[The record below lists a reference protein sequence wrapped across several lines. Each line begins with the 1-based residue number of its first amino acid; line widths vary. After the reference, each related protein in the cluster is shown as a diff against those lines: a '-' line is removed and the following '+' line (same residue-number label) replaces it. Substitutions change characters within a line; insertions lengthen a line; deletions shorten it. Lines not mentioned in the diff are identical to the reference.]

1 MSRAEV
7 ALVLQSLDVPDGS
20 WLDLTIPG
28 SEPEVRLCRLHADPV
43 SRASVSL
50 VRFPP
55 GWRRPGAGH
64 YLPAEEFVVLE
75 GSIDVVGTHRA
86 GDYVYLPPRTVR
98 TDTRSDEGALVIAWF
113 SGVPEWVAGEP
124 TVAAP
129 QDPVALDARGVLRAD
144 APEVP
149 GEYAVLADGLSGPL
163 HHDADVLDL
172 EARLWGWLPAGTPP
186 PTGHAPLHVRSWG

>member
-1 MSRAEV
+1 MTGAES
-7 ALVLQSLDVPDGS
+7 APALQSLDVPDDR
-20 WLDLTIPG
+20 WLELTIPG
-28 SEPEVRLCRLHADPV
+28 SAPQVRLCRLRADPV
-43 SRASVSL
+43 SKASVSL

-55 GWRRPGAGH
+55 GWHRPGVGH

-75 GSIDVVGTHRA
+75 GSIEVIGTHGA

-98 TDTRSDEGALVIAWF
+98 ADTRSDEGALVIAWF
-113 SGVPEWVAGEP
+113 SGVPEWVDGEP
-124 TVAAP
+124 ALTAP

-149 GEYAVLADGLSGPL
+149 GEYVVLSDGLRGPL
-163 HHDADVLDL
+163 HHDADLLDL

-186 PTGHAPLHVRSWG
+186 PAGHAPLHVRSWG